1 LGGFMFTITSSAI
14 VGIEAVPIEVEAH
27 ISFGLTQFHIVGL
40 PDTGVKE
47 SRERIRAALKQC
59 GFTFPRG
66 RVSINLAPASIRKEG
81 TLYDLPIALAVLI
94 ASGQLS
100 RSCLDDTVVLG
111 ELSLS
116 GEVRPVFG
124 VLSAAVMTKKAEF
137 TKMFVPVKNAQEAV
151 AVEGVEVFGVSTLTE
166 LVDHLLGTKL
176 IDPAVRQK
184 RKRTVKTSCDF
195 THVKGQ
201 ELAKRGLE
209 IASAGGHNVL
219 LSGPPGTGK
228 TLLARAFPSILPEL
242 SYEESIEATSIASIA
257 GELRPGDGLV
267 HERPFR
273 GPHHS
278 ASAVALVGGG
288 TWPKPGE
295 VSLAHRGVLFLDEL
309 PEFSRYALEHLR
321 QPLEDGFVTISRS
334 SGTVRFPAQF
344 MLIASMNPCPCGY
357 FSDPT
362 KPCDCTPTQIRRY
375 QKKISGPLLDR
386 FDLIIEVPKLDS
398 KHLLGTEK
406 AEVSSEIRKRV
417 KAARDVQTTRFAN
430 ETILLNT
437 EIPQAT
443 LDDFCLLSSEGKKLV
458 EQALNAHKLTPR
470 GFSRVKK
477 VSRTIADLAGS
488 QRIEVQHVAEA
499 LQFREQLSGPKG

>member
-1 LGGFMFTITSSAI
+1 MFTITSSAI
-14 VGIEAVPIEVEAH
+14 IGIEAVPIEVEAH

-40 PDTGVKE
+40 PDAGVKE
-47 SRERIRAALKQC
+47 SRERIRAALKQS
-59 GFTFPRG
+59 GFAFPRG
-66 RVSINLAPASIRKEG
+66 RVSINLAPANIRKEG
-81 TLYDLPIALAVLI
+81 TLYDLPIALAILT
-94 ASGQLS
+94 ASGQIPLS
-100 RSCLDDTVVLG
+100 SLEGACVLG

-124 VLSAAVMTKKAEF
+124 ALSASVMTQKAYLKRIF
-137 TKMFVPVKNAQEAV
+137 LPVGNTQEAV
-151 AVEGVEVFGVSTLTE
+151 AVEGIEVFGVKTLRN
-166 LVDHLLGTKL
+166 LVDHLLGTQL
-176 IDPAVRQK
+176 IEPSKRMV
-184 RKRTVKTSCDF
+184 RKRIEKDVCNFS
-195 THVKGQ
+195 HIKGQ
-201 ELAKRGLE
+201 DLAKRGLE
-209 IASAGGHNVL
+209 IASSGGHNVL
-219 LSGPPGTGK
+219 LTGPPGTGK
-228 TLLARAFPSILPEL
+228 TLLARAFPSILPGL
-242 SYEESIEATSIASIA
+242 SYNESVEATSIASIA

-267 HERPFR
+267 EVRPFR
-273 GPHHS
+273 SPHHS

-344 MLIASMNPCPCGY
+344 MLISSMNPCPCGY

-362 KPCDCTPTQIRRY
+362 RGCDCSASQIRRY

-386 FDLIIEVPKLDS
+386 FDLVIEVPKLDS
-398 KHLLGTEK
+398 KHLLSTEQG
-406 AEVSSEIRKRV
+406 EVSEHIRARV
-417 KAARDVQTTRFAN
+417 EAARAIQQERFEG

-437 EIPQAT
+437 EIPQAR
-443 LDDFCLLSSEGKKLV
+443 LDHYCKLSTDGKKLV

-470 GFSRVKK
+470 GFARVKK

-488 QRIEVQHVAEA
+488 KRIEVNHVAEA
-499 LQFREQLSGPKG
+499 LQFREQLAGPKG